1 MADLQEMT
9 GTVIRRERR
18 ERQLTMK
25 ELAARAV
32 LSEVYLSEIE
42 RGKKYPSALVLE
54 RLAEALGLEV
64 ADLLE
69 FVAEALR
76 EAAHPSVTRA
86 IGFAMPDRGAAP
98 PRVAVKRLAQALGPE
113 DVTMMAEL
121 GAFFMARRSGG
132 TVEEWATTMDVVAT
146 PIDRVPL
153 QQMQAWNAPG
163 TEGLRVAKTDKG
175 NNGKPQR

>member
-18 ERQLTMK
+18 ERHLTMK
-25 ELAARAV
+25 ELAARAA

-54 RLAEALGLEV
+54 RLAEALGLDV

-76 EAAHPSVTRA
+76 EAAHPTVTRA
-86 IGFAMPDRGAAP
+86 VGFTVPEQGEAP
-98 PRVAVKRLAQALGPE
+98 PRVVVKRLAQTLGPE

-121 GAFFMARRSGG
+121 GAFMLSRRSGR
-132 TVEEWATTMDVVAT
+132 EA
-146 PIDRVPL
+146 
-153 QQMQAWNAPG
+153 Q
-163 TEGLRVAKTDKG
+163 
-175 NNGKPQR
+175 

>member
-25 ELAARAV
+25 ELAARAA

-42 RGKKYPSALVLE
+42 RGKKYASALVLE
-54 RLAEALGLEV
+54 RLAEALGLDV

-69 FVAEALR
+69 FIAEALR
-76 EAAHPSVTRA
+76 EAAHPTVTRA
-86 IGFAMPDRGAAP
+86 IGFTVPAQGEAHPVQGEAH
-98 PRVAVKRLAQALGPE
+98 PRVVVKRLAQTLGPE

-121 GAFFMARRSGG
+121 GAFMLSRRSGDS
-132 TVEEWATTMDVVAT
+132 T
-146 PIDRVPL
+146 
-153 QQMQAWNAPG
+153 
-163 TEGLRVAKTDKG
+163 K
-175 NNGKPQR
+175 

>member
-1 MADLQEMT
+1 MADLQEMM

-25 ELAARAV
+25 ELAARGA

-69 FVAEALR
+69 LVAGDLR
-76 EAAHPSVTRA
+76 EAAHPTTTRA
-86 IGFAMPDRGAAP
+86 IGFAGPDSSNTA
-98 PRVAVKRLAQALGPE
+98 PRVVVKRLAQALGTE

-121 GAFFMARRSGG
+121 GTFFLSRRNGG
-132 TVEEWATTMDVVAT
+132 RAE
-146 PIDRVPL
+146 
-153 QQMQAWNAPG
+153 
-163 TEGLRVAKTDKG
+163 
-175 NNGKPQR
+175 

>member
-9 GTVIRRERR
+9 GAVIRRERR
-18 ERQLTMK
+18 ERRLTMK
-25 ELAARAV
+25 ELASLSA

-54 RLAEALGLEV
+54 RLAQALGLEV

-69 FVAEALR
+69 FVADAMR
-76 EAAHPSVTRA
+76 EAAHPTVTRAVGFTANQGQATGAGTREGAHPSVTRA
-86 IGFAMPDRGAAP
+86 VGFTMQEGAAAP

-121 GAFFMARRSGG
+121 GAFFLSRRSGG
-132 TVEEWATTMDVVAT
+132 TAE
-146 PIDRVPL
+146 
-153 QQMQAWNAPG
+153 
-163 TEGLRVAKTDKG
+163 
-175 NNGKPQR
+175 